1 MSSIQLRQLPPRTN
15 APAPTSSSTTTAATR
30 NRPPATPLMKIER
43 QYKKFLAK
51 RYMSFIWRVGVWT
64 SSVLCTFVILI
75 KGFSAELYSTLPFT
89 VLLSIPVFISLAFLL
104 RVRKSYITKPYR
116 PSPQQSLPKLLIS
129 SFWNER
135 AVTLLFSYALFSLAI
150 SNVWLTLVGEGQ
162 RLFSPTARHP
172 WQLNERRVVL
182 CASNLGLFLLL
193 AARDILQD
201 RLQPVWPVKKIP
213 FARAVQSALFDDL
226 TMSNFLS
233 ETGTFGLTMGWSL
246 AIPIIYKILL
256 RGWVWKWVNFRLW
269 AIFLRPFLGSFARP
283 SIRAPGAWSLL
294 PQLAVLDLVSLAVV
308 QFPIKGLMAYVTQ
321 PIHFEDFYKKS
332 PLSQERYLIVALQ
345 SQDSYYLQFT
355 LMELLR
361 NVHIPL
367 RRKALFDDISKSPT
381 LTTELWQ
388 ELLLQLGRVHST
400 LVSRGAPSSS
410 STASRPATA
419 RPSAPDPRAIPV
431 RQGDIFRPIT
441 KQRSTFG
448 LKAVLDGPIRSAP
461 PEPVVKVTQA
471 GALAVKRVEAV
482 QDQVMGRI
490 EATPVGGAIV
500 GEAKGLR
507 KGVYDW
513 AGKEWAK
520 RNMRIALADM
530 LIAQRIIEIITTL
543 AVASIEEDTY
553 GHVQQVL
560 PATLEAI
567 IRFRSAILGLESQLS
582 YQAGVLGGAQGGATA
597 QVQNEL
603 GAARK
608 VCENAIRRIGEKFG
622 QSLGAFRFPPAIAHS
637 LGEICKAA

>member
-1 MSSIQLRQLPPRTN
+1 MSSVQLRPVPPRSN
-15 APAPTSSSTTTAATR
+15 GPGLSSSSSNATS
-30 NRPPATPLMKIER
+30 PKTPLSPLMKIER
-43 QYKKFLAK
+43 QYRKFLAK

-64 SSVLCTFVILI
+64 SGVLCTFVFLI
-75 KGFSAELYSTLPFT
+75 KGFSTELYSTLPFT
-89 VLLSIPVFISLAFLL
+89 ILLSVPVFISLAFLL
-104 RVRKSYITKPYR
+104 RVRKSYITQPYR
-116 PSPQQSLPKLLIS
+116 PSPQHSLPKLLVTS
-129 SFWNER
+129 LWNER
-135 AVTLLFSYALFSLAI
+135 AVTLLFSYAIFSLAI

-201 RLQPVWPVKKIP
+201 RLNPVWPVKKIP
-213 FARAVQSALFDDL
+213 FARAVQSALFDDI

-233 ETGTFGLTMGWSL
+233 ETGTFGLTMGWSFITPFVYRL
-246 AIPIIYKILL
+246 LL
-256 RGWVWKWVNFRLW
+256 RGWVWRWVDFRLW

-294 PQLAVLDLVSLAVV
+294 PQLAVLNLVALVV
-308 QFPIKGLMAYVTQ
+308 LQLPTKALMAYVTQ

-332 PLSQERYLIVALQ
+332 PLNQERYLIMALR
-345 SQDSYYLQFT
+345 SQNPYYLQFT

-361 NVHIPL
+361 NVHVPL

-400 LVSRGAPSSS
+400 LVSRGAPSS
-410 STASRPATA
+410 TAARPAA
-419 RPSAPDPRAIPV
+419 SRPSAPDPRAIPI
-431 RQGDIFRPIT
+431 RQGEIFRPLT

-448 LKAVLDGPIRSAP
+448 LKAVLDGPIRTAP
-461 PEPVVKVTQA
+461 PESVVKASQV
-471 GALAVKRVEAV
+471 GAMAVKRVEEV
-482 QDQVMGRI
+482 QGQVMGRI

-500 GEAKGLR
+500 SEAAGL
-507 KGVYDW
+507 KKSAHDW

-520 RNMRIALADM
+520 RNIQLALGDM
-530 LIAQRIIEIITTL
+530 LIAQRIIEVITTL
-543 AVASIEEDTY
+543 AVASIDEDTY

-567 IRFRSAILGLESQLS
+567 VRFRSAIIGLENQLVG
-582 YQAGVLGGAQGGATA
+582 QARLLGSAQGGAVGE
-597 QVQNEL
+597 VQAEL
-603 GAARK
+603 GAARA
-608 VCENAIRRIGEKFG
+608 VCEKVIRRIGERFG
-622 QSLGAFRFPPAIAHS
+622 ESLEAFRFPPPIAHS
-637 LGEICKAA
+637 LGDICKAA